1 MNEVTKSS
9 RKRGRHSTLHS
20 ISSHCDLAE
29 SKAASTNE
37 DINVIWVQCDECK
50 KWRKISKSLEKEL
63 KETWY
68 CHENTYDPSHQSCA
82 DPEEEWEIP
91 SSKWIYTYNGYIPGQ
106 LVWGKLNPYPSWP
119 AIISPDP
126 WCFNTYFSDEKE
138 LKGRLFHLEFLG
150 KSRTHAWLPQEM
162 VEPYQGTS
170 SLIDS
175 VRPTRRSKLLQYAID
190 EADKMSLL
198 SNEERLSKCVYT
210 IAVKEKSRKLRKE
223 KKNFESKTK
232 LTTSAKLSTVKRLKK
247 NTDTE
252 VTNQSLLN
260 LIHLIGATRDVN
272 TQLLVTNSS
281 LNQPIELLAFNS
293 LDNQNRNDSVLKLS
307 STAIRIV
314 PCLKQIINNS
324 NSQQNMNQT
333 VGAPEEDGLVPD
345 SQDSDINLVEQEAQD
360 TLTDIDIML
369 NSYENEG
376 FDFGDA
382 ENEMSQIEELIDSI
396 SH

>member
-1 MNEVTKSS
+1 
-9 RKRGRHSTLHS
+9 
-20 ISSHCDLAE
+20 
-29 SKAASTNE
+29 
-37 DINVIWVQCDECK
+37 
-50 KWRKISKSLEKEL
+50 
-63 KETWY
+63 
-68 CHENTYDPSHQSCA
+68 
-82 DPEEEWEIP
+82 
-91 SSKWIYTYNGYIPGQ
+91 
-106 LVWGKLNPYPSWP
+106 
-119 AIISPDP
+119 
-126 WCFNTYFSDEKE
+126 
-138 LKGRLFHLEFLG
+138 
-150 KSRTHAWLPQEM
+150 
-162 VEPYQGTS
+162 
-170 SLIDS
+170 
-175 VRPTRRSKLLQYAID
+175 
-190 EADKMSLL
+190 
-198 SNEERLSKCVYT
+198 
-210 IAVKEKSRKLRKE
+210 
-223 KKNFESKTK
+223 
-232 LTTSAKLSTVKRLKK
+232 
-247 NTDTE
+247 
-252 VTNQSLLN
+252 
-260 LIHLIGATRDVN
+260 LIGATRDVN